1 MVGND
6 VESLFPS
13 IKDVEGARMVRC
25 AIKKGDLN
33 IENFDYDLAL
43 RYLRITG
50 GKGFLH
56 SAGLG
61 RLEPKWRGSRDDL
74 ITLGGE
80 STRDSKNWHN
90 RRTLIGEVEKRKI
103 VARTIEIAILV
114 AMGLHLYSFGG
125 QVYIQLSGGPIG
137 LCFTV
142 CLAAVLMKIW
152 DVAWLQLL
160 HNENIKTELYKRY
173 VVDDSRSL
181 LKPLAVF
188 NPRIEGLHKLDN

>member
-80 STRDSKNWHN
+80 STRDSKN
-90 RRTLIGEVEKRKI
+90 
-103 VARTIEIAILV
+103 
-114 AMGLHLYSFGG
+114 
-125 QVYIQLSGGPIG
+125 
-137 LCFTV
+137 
-142 CLAAVLMKIW
+142 
-152 DVAWLQLL
+152 
-160 HNENIKTELYKRY
+160 
-173 VVDDSRSL
+173 
-181 LKPLAVF
+181 
-188 NPRIEGLHKLDN
+188 